1 MAEPEFLRRMKA
13 QVADTKSANP
23 GVHQSGAPDV
33 PIQAPRPAF
42 LERMKR
48 LAAESEL
55 GAVPMAVRE
64 ELRRSQTHDAP
75 TPGAPPGRVPDRPA
89 LDTTT
94 PQEVPATIA
103 DKATRTQ
110 LARDLGL
117 GARIGLETAGGGA
130 GARGATTVLEAVGR
144 RFAIPG
150 LVRLG
155 ENRAVQALGRSLGT
169 GVGSLAA
176 EPFDP
181 SADPFGSAANAAV
194 FSGVADSL
202 AAGYYGA
209 KDAILSA
216 PLTPGARSTRRLLG
230 AEGSPSA
237 GRLTTSRAAD
247 TAENVSE
254 YAFLGGRVEARNLR
268 ASERAKRLVYDLVN
282 RYLKGASR
290 QEVDNLV
297 SDVLTRGDEAFR
309 ATAERLYSKVDELAG
324 VEIPTR
330 DLIKLRNDIVTEFQA
345 GARDDGMIELVY
357 AIDRTLGVPRPMR
370 GIDKG
375 VMVSSEVGPKRFDPR
390 KPGAIVIEGADTEAQ
405 QLGMVPRFKMD
416 NITGQMV
423 PVSPQP
429 GGRFTR
435 GEGGGW
441 VDTPPTARGTISFAE
456 AQKLRSDMLRAARA
470 RGNSNFPGQLEGT
483 AKRVSGQLDKSI
495 EALGTSL
502 AGSSLDAYQ
511 YFRLANQFWKD
522 GAEAFSSEAMKAI
535 ANSRPDDLF
544 KMLMRED
551 SPQQVELF
559 RKITLGGVGTGE
571 DTAIKIRQS
580 ALRTLRDPAASQI
593 AKDIAQSRLDG
604 LAAGQEAWEKFQGQF
619 LLRVLEG
626 SDEAYGLSTEAARGT
641 RTLVGSQAIDRLR
654 AYGEPML
661 REIFPTQGARR
672 QFERFLR
679 AVEMPQAGTG
689 FGAGRIAIQLQQAA
703 AVGGLALTIWSGSPE
718 GALGGAAILLAP
730 AALGRLVTS
739 DRFINALFKARQ
751 ARLGTEAHRRAWI
764 QVATIAAAEG
774 AHVIRS
780 DGSIVD
786 PQGDTA
792 VRNRFRATA
801 DAAGYGR

>member
-13 QVADTKSANP
+13 AASPDIPQA
-23 GVHQSGAPDV
+23 VHQSGAPDV
-33 PIQAPRPAF
+33 PMQAPRPAF

-55 GAVPMAVRE
+55 GAVPTAVRE
-64 ELRRSQTHDAP
+64 ELRRSQTHSTPA
-75 TPGAPPGRVPDRPA
+75 PGAPPGRVPSRDPNVMGQ
-89 LDTTT
+89 

-103 DKATRTQ
+103 DKATRMQ

-117 GARIGLETAGGGA
+117 ATRIGLETAGSAA
-130 GARGATTVLEAVGR
+130 GAPGAATALTQIGR
-144 RFAIPG
+144 RFAVPG

-155 ENRAVQALGRSLGT
+155 ENRAVQALGRAVGT
-169 GVGSLAA
+169 GAGSLIA

-181 SADPFGSAANAAV
+181 SADPFGSAARAAA

-230 AEGSPSA
+230 EEASPSA
-237 GRLTTSRAAD
+237 GRLTTSRAVD

-268 ASERAKRLVYDLVN
+268 ASERAKRLVYDLTN

-390 KPGAIVIEGADTEAQ
+390 KPGAIVTEGADTEAQ
-405 QLGMVPRFKMD
+405 RLGEFPRFEMD
-416 NITGQMV
+416 NITGEMR
-423 PVSPQP
+423 PALPDT
-429 GGRFTR
+429 GAGRFTR
-435 GEGGGW
+435 GPGGGW
-441 VDTPPTARGTISFAE
+441 VDTPPTARGTITFAE

-483 AKRVSGQLDKSI
+483 AKRVSGQLDKDI

-535 ANSRPDDLF
+535 ANARPDDLF

-551 SPQQVELF
+551 SPQQVALF

-571 DTAIKIRQS
+571 DTAVQIRKS
-580 ALRTLRDPAASQI
+580 AQRTLRDPAASQI

-626 SDEAYGLSTEAARGT
+626 SDEAYGLATEAARGT

-661 REIFPTQGARR
+661 REIFPTQGGRR

-679 AVEMPQAGTG
+679 AVEMPQLGTG

-703 AVGGLALTIWSGSPE
+703 AVGGLALTLWSGSPE

-739 DRFINALFKARQ
+739 DRFINALFRARK

-764 QVATIAAAEG
+764 QVATIASAEG
-774 AHVIRS
+774 ARVIRS